1 MDWQKQTVRAVKY
14 IARGFNWQFDL
25 VGEKADVVKR
35 WIRDDKQRTIMIRMQ
50 LSNGKLLKK
59 LYNYEGDSLN
69 MTENESYRN
78 GFPGE
83 YLMYR
88 IAGIR
93 LRPATYLNDLPFKP
107 DYAMSYNK
115 YGEISVT
122 DMGNEVA
129 TLQLHVGVKRR
140 VQLAVNKHANT
151 MLNMFRLS
159 G

>member
-1 MDWQKQTVRAVKY
+1 MKIMLIDDKTT
-14 IARGFNWQFDL
+14 
-25 VGEKADVVKR
+25 DVVTKLKDLKR
-35 WIRDDKQRTIMIRMQ
+35 RYHHVQVV
-50 LSNGKLLKK
+50 
-59 LYNYEGDSLN
+59 N

-93 LRPATYLNDLPFKP
+93 LRPAKYLNDLPFKP
-107 DYAMSYNK
+107 EYAMSYNK

-129 TLQLHVGVKRR
+129 TLQLVDWQKQTVRAVKYIARGF
-140 VQLAVNKHANT
+140 NW
-151 MLNMFRLS
+151 
-159 G
+159 